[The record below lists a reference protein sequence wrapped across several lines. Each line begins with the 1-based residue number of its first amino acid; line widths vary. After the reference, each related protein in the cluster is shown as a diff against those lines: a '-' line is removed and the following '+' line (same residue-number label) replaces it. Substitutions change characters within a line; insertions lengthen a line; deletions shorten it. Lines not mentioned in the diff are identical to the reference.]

1 MLSLKTQ
8 TKEKLMNNVIKMEGY
23 LSIGELAS
31 MTGVGVHTLRVW
43 EKRYGAP
50 HSQRLPSGHRR
61 YPKDEV
67 PRLRAVASAL
77 ESGYRASKV
86 VTATLEELQALMG
99 SKSFVEP
106 KSDDTAAE
114 QDELSSK
121 GMLIESWV
129 KEIHGYQDDVLI
141 SGFHEQWGRHG
152 ALNFILNFAAPL
164 LARIGKGWETG
175 ELGVS
180 HEHFASECLVSF
192 LSEKWRQLNIRK
204 NGPTV
209 LITTLPGEPYSLG
222 VLMCAVATSTTN
234 SKVIY
239 LGANNPIEDIIAA
252 AEIYK
257 PEIITLS
264 ISHEFELTTAE
275 NLLIK
280 IRNKLNQKTLMVTGG
295 KGSPSNIPGISYLPS
310 FNKYYDFLNNFNQ
323 SEKIKI

>member
-1 MLSLKTQ
+1 MTN
-8 TKEKLMNNVIKMEGY
+8 EIKMEDY

-99 SKSFVEP
+99 LKPFVEP
-106 KSDDTAAE
+106 KSDDTSAE

-121 GMLIESWV
+121 EILIESWV
-129 KEIHGYQDDVLI
+129 KEVHGYQDDALLG
-141 SGFHEQWGRHG
+141 GFHEQWGRHG
-152 ALNFILNFAAPL
+152 ALNFILDFAVPL
-164 LARIGKGWETG
+164 LERIGKGWETG

-180 HEHFASECLVSF
+180 HEHFASECMVSF

-209 LITTLPGEPYSLG
+209 LITTLPGELYSLG
-222 VLMCAVATSTTN
+222 VLMCAVVTSATN

-239 LGANNPIEDIIAA
+239 LGIDNPVEDILAA
-252 AEIYK
+252 TEIYK

-264 ISHEFELTTAE
+264 ISHVFDPTTAE

-280 IRNKLNQKTLMVTGG
+280 IRKELNSKTALVTGG
-295 KGSPSNIPGISYLPS
+295 KGSPYKIPGISYITS
-310 FNKYYDFLNNFNQ
+310 FDKYYDFLSNFNQ
-323 SEKIKI
+323 PDKVKV

>member
-1 MLSLKTQ
+1 MT
-8 TKEKLMNNVIKMEGY
+8 NVIKIEDY

-31 MTGVGVHTLRVW
+31 MTGIGVHTLRVW

-67 PRLRAVASAL
+67 PRLRAIASAL

-99 SKSFVEP
+99 LKTFVEP
-106 KSDDTAAE
+106 KSDATAATQNE
-114 QDELSSK
+114 ISSK
-121 GMLIESWV
+121 EMLIESWI
-129 KEIHGYQDDVLI
+129 KEVHGYKDDALLN
-141 SGFHEQWGRHG
+141 GFHEQWGRHG
-152 ALNFILNFAAPL
+152 ALNFILDFAVPL
-164 LARIGKGWETG
+164 LGRIGKGWETG

-192 LSEKWRQLNIRK
+192 LNEKWRQLNIRK
-204 NGPTV
+204 DGPTV

-222 VLMCAVATSTTN
+222 ILMCAVVTSATR

-239 LGANNPIEDIIAA
+239 LGVDNPFEDILEAA
-252 AEIYK
+252 DIYK

-264 ISHEFELTTAE
+264 ISHAFDPTTAE
-275 NLLIK
+275 NLLFK
-280 IRNKLNQKTLMVTGG
+280 IRNQLISKTSLVTGG
-295 KGSPSNIPGISYLPS
+295 KGSPRNIPGISYFPS
-310 FNKYYDFLNNFNQ
+310 FNKYYDFLSNFNQ
-323 SEKIKI
+323 PAKAKV